1 MRIYEIDLHFIF
13 AGTCGSR
20 DGERMEALFSGGR
33 KKLKRT
39 SILGYQIPLLK
50 SLEVKVLRE

>member
-1 MRIYEIDLHFIF
+1 VEVEGKEWKHV
-13 AGTCGSR
+13 
-20 DGERMEALFSGGR
+20 FSGGR